1 MNPSNPVVNQSS
13 VNPINTDFN
22 GNKTPIDSTPTVN
35 KLNASTSNLAFSQT
49 VTSTT
54 SEVTVSSSSSSSDTV
69 SKFTSSQGSSPALLS
84 EIPDANSDNNN
95 GSFSMFGYSSFP
107 SKTYLASYQWL
118 TSPFTAWLLS
128 ATGFVILALIFTLIY
143 QRIRKRNRKLRELR
157 HLTPETS
164 LSSFP
169 GSRSNFAL
177 DREYLSTPARTRQR
191 HLTGHNYSLSPF
203 DINPPLYGSRGGLM
217 GLSDVQLPTSEKWI
231 GRVIFVLHYNLN
243 RQRLLVTLL
252 SASDL
257 PKSEKR
263 SSLNPSAKLTL
274 LPFNDPKFV
283 TKVHKNTCNPV
294 FNELFVFPARKDNL
308 DEIQLK
314 IAIVDNDR
322 FSRKYFVGQC
332 VYSITQSGI
341 QNGITSDVITDEIL
355 CTLSTEK
362 TAASP
367 GELQVSLCYRA
378 SEATLTL
385 TIMKARGLAV
395 KDVTS
400 VYPKVSL
407 FLGKKRIGSK
417 KSPVRKAYSAIDF
430 NDSFHV
436 HIKDTAIDNVN
447 IVISLIGRTSIGL
460 NTRHNFGKIYLGDC
474 NSPNG
479 AVHWA
484 EMIKSSPNPIIKW
497 HPLNRNI

>member
-1 MNPSNPVVNQSS
+1 MNPSNPILNQPA
-13 VNPINTDFN
+13 NPINTDLN
-22 GNKTPIDSTPTVN
+22 GIKTPIDSIN
-35 KLNASTSNLAFSQT
+35 NNFNGNSNFASSET
-49 VTSTT
+49 VTSTI
-54 SEVTVSSSSSSSDTV
+54 SQVSSSSSDAV

-84 EIPDANSDNNN
+84 GISEVNSDNNHHN

-107 SKTYLASYQWL
+107 SKTYLASYPWL

-128 ATGFVILALIFTLIY
+128 ATGFVILALLFTLIY
-143 QRIRKRNRKLRELR
+143 QKIRKRNRKLRELR

-164 LSSFP
+164 LSPFP
-169 GSRSNFAL
+169 SSRSNFAL
-177 DREYLSTPARTRQR
+177 GIKPSHSIEFVVPTITVPGTLSCSSFDDSFTDSDCIPFTSGSDREYLSTPARTRQR
-191 HLTGHNYSLSPF
+191 HLTGQNYSLSPF

-355 CTLSTEK
+355 CTLST
-362 TAASP
+362 
-367 GELQVSLCYRA
+367 VSINCF
-378 SEATLTL
+378 
-385 TIMKARGLAV
+385 V
-395 KDVTS
+395 
-400 VYPKVSL
+400 
-407 FLGKKRIGSK
+407 FN
-417 KSPVRKAYSAIDF
+417 RKNNHDQYLL
-430 NDSFHV
+430 SFF
-436 HIKDTAIDNVN
+436 
-447 IVISLIGRTSIGL
+447 ISFIT
-460 NTRHNFGKIYLGDC
+460 FD
-474 NSPNG
+474 
-479 AVHWA
+479 
-484 EMIKSSPNPIIKW
+484 
-497 HPLNRNI
+497 

>member
-177 DREYLSTPARTRQR
+177 GIKPSHSIEFVVPTITVPGTLLCSSFDDSFTDSDCIPFTSGSDREYLSTPARTRQR
-191 HLTGHNYSLSPF
+191 HLTGQNYSLSPF

-355 CTLSTEK
+355 CTLST
-362 TAASP
+362 
-367 GELQVSLCYRA
+367 VSINCL
-378 SEATLTL
+378 
-385 TIMKARGLAV
+385 
-395 KDVTS
+395 
-400 VYPKVSL
+400 L
-407 FLGKKRIGSK
+407 FSRKK
-417 KSPVRKAYSAIDF
+417 YS
-430 NDSFHV
+430 
-436 HIKDTAIDNVN
+436 
-447 IVISLIGRTSIGL
+447 
-460 NTRHNFGKIYLGDC
+460 
-474 NSPNG
+474 
-479 AVHWA
+479 
-484 EMIKSSPNPIIKW
+484 
-497 HPLNRNI
+497 